1 MKKNARIFSEENNKA
16 AWDTYAARMENY
28 RKRYY
33 PEGSGNLY
41 APNGIKDLRTLVKKY
56 AYLLKIIKKDGSI
69 IDFGCGNGM
78 MLKFLVMNARCRLVP
93 YGVDFLKESVRQAK
107 TVIFPEYKENFF
119 CMNIADYNFRGAS
132 FDYILTN
139 PDYLLEGDWGRF
151 YAACLAHLNS
161 GGIMILSVPPDDLAR
176 PRFAQRMKRFL
187 SEDDGFRTHD
197 GGANVIF
204 FKENGQSMKGA
215 PARKA
220 LKQSHG

>member
-1 MKKNARIFSEENNKA
+1 MKKNARVFRAGNSEA
-16 AWDTYAARMENY
+16 LWDTYAARMENY

-33 PEGSGNLY
+33 PEGRDNLY

-56 AYLLKIIKKDGSI
+56 AYLLKLIKRDGKI

-107 TVIFPEYKENFF
+107 TVVFPEYKENFV
-119 CMNIADYNFRGAS
+119 CMNIADYDFRGAS

-139 PDYLLEGDWGRF
+139 PDYLFEGDWGRF
-151 YAACLAHLNS
+151 YTACLEHLKS
-161 GGIMILSVPPDDLAR
+161 GGLMILSVPPDDLAR

-187 SEDDGFRTHD
+187 LVEDGFRTHD
-197 GGANVIF
+197 GGANVVF
-204 FKENGQSMKGA
+204 FKEKDKGMKGMS
-215 PARKA
+215 ARRA
-220 LKQSHG
+220 LEQSHG